1 MMQSNSALRS
11 YLQQIGEFP
20 LLRPEQEIELSREI
34 STMLELVKRKSD
46 GEELTPKQL
55 RAIKRGTRAKQKFVQ
70 SNLRLVVGVAKR
82 YQRQRRTMELLDLI
96 QEGSIGLSRAVEK
109 FDPTRGY
116 KFSTYAY
123 FWIRQEI
130 QHAIQWYDFSVR
142 LPLPIHNKLIGISK
156 TRQLLA
162 QELGR
167 EPSSAEVAK
176 HLNVDVTAL
185 TEAIRLTQY
194 VGSLDEQI
202 PGGDGGGCLGD
213 LIADPTAMSA
223 DEHLD
228 WLSDQHEIDRLE
240 GFLADRIDPQAREVL
255 LGRYG
260 DKVEPWSEIEGRTGL
275 SRATLQAIEFRAR
288 NRLRRL
294 MAGLPVSATTATAA
308 SETAHSVQGGK
319 QVSLFDMV

>member
-1 MMQSNSALRS
+1 MMQSNSALRD
-11 YLQQIGEFP
+11 YLKQIGRYP
-20 LLRPEQEIELSREI
+20 LLTTEQEIELSRKI
-34 STMLELVKRKSD
+34 SIMLELVERESE
-46 GEELTPKQL
+46 GEEITAEQRRSIRL
-55 RAIKRGTRAKQKFVQ
+55 GVRAKQKFIQ
-70 SNLRLVVGVAKR
+70 SNLRLVVGIAKT
-82 YQRQRRTMELLDLI
+82 YQPHRRTLELLDLI
-96 QEGSIGLSRAVEK
+96 QEGTFGLSRAVEK

-123 FWIRQEI
+123 PWIRQAI
-130 QHAIQWYDFSVR
+130 QHAIHWHDFNVR
-142 LPLPIHNKLIGISK
+142 LPLPIHNQLIKISK
-156 TRQLLA
+156 AQQLLA
-162 QELGR
+162 QTLGR

-176 HLNVDVTAL
+176 HLDVDLSVL
-185 TEAIRLTQY
+185 TQAIRRTRY

-255 LGRYG
+255 LGRHG
-260 DKVEPWSEIEGRTGL
+260 DMVEPWSEIEERTGL
-275 SRATLQAIEFRAR
+275 SRATLQAIELRAR

-308 SETAHSVQGGK
+308 TTTQNGQGGK